1 MIAALEGNTNPDA
14 MVLLQMVK
22 NGADLTKPHEP
33 EFAFEALE
41 KARATAIGNHLRS
54 LGYDVSLYGPDEDNP
69 NHIVVAKCT
78 MVLELNVQGFQ
89 GDKKSAFILK
99 GLEILARVFPQTR
112 ANHINMLGAPP

>member
-54 LGYDVSLYGPDEDNP
+54 LGYDVSLYGPDE
-69 NHIVVAKCT
+69 A
-78 MVLELNVQGFQ
+78 
-89 GDKKSAFILK
+89 
-99 GLEILARVFPQTR
+99 GLSRCPQLLVDSGVFTWSR
-112 ANHINMLGAPP
+112 L